1 MRRSRHGRRFLVPDS
16 LRADCCDVRRRR
28 REGAA
33 TKNTITQAAGALV
46 TSRRNFL
53 VRAFGL
59 TAAGATCA
67 VPIITMA
74 SAQERIA
81 HHLKGLEDA
90 YRDLY
95 PGVPVLVRGNDMPP
109 ELVLDAERGGSIA
122 CHFVT
127 AGPHP
132 DWTRRYR
139 ADPVPMVSLTTRFR
153 PE

>member
-1 MRRSRHGRRFLVPDS
+1 V
-16 LRADCCDVRRRR
+16 
-28 REGAA
+28 EGGAM
-33 TKNTITQAAGALV
+33 KNPITQAAGALV

-67 VPIITMA
+67 VPIITVA

-95 PGVPVLVRGNDMPP
+95 PGVPVLARGNDMPP
-109 ELVLDAERGGSIA
+109 DMVLNPDGGSIA
-122 CHFVT
+122 CHLVT

-132 DWTRRYR
+132 EWTRRYR
-139 ADPVPMVSLTTRFR
+139 AEPVPAVALTTRFR
-153 PE
+153 D